1 MPMAALL
8 QFTPLYHAF
17 HDLHDVHTEV
27 CVCVIVALY
36 IILAWSGDR
45 GTGMEA
51 RNGTHGVGE
60 GTCSRIAGYFSVVEI
75 FVFFIIIIKHHPK
88 LRHNTCRFY
97 VTILS
102 CTNILRY

>member
-51 RNGTHGVGE
+51 RNGNHGVGE
-60 GTCSRIAGYFSVVEI
+60 GMPILPYSGLFSCGGNFRIF
-75 FVFFIIIIKHHPK
+75 
-88 LRHNTCRFY
+88 R
-97 VTILS
+97 IL
-102 CTNILRY
+102 